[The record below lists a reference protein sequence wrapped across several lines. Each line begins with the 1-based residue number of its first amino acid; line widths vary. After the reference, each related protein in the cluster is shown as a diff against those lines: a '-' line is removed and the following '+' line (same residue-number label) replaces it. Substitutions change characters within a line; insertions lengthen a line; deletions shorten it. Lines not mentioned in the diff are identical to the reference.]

1 MYIIY
6 NLAMRVARQD
16 GFDLEPR
23 FVGSAPSGNV
33 RRQRIYDADLA
44 AWEKEMNKK
53 ANSRVQDIIWN
64 TAAAKAL
71 EEEAQANAPEEGG
84 YNAPRRV
91 GRRSR
96 RNRVQ

>member
-1 MYIIY
+1 MK
-6 NLAMRVARQD
+6 LT
-16 GFDLEPR
+16 
-23 FVGSAPSGNV
+23 VGDTTML
-33 RRQRIYDADLA
+33 I
-44 AWEKEMNKK
+44 WEKEMNKK

-84 YNAPRRV
+84 DSAPRRV